1 MVHGLNNININSK
14 RKLKVYTCNKAK
26 HIIFV
31 ILMYIKIIII
41 NTHDN
46 TLIIKL
52 IHLIIKLMLIF
63 IEIEKVT
70 DIIIIVTIYIGI

>member
-1 MVHGLNNININSK
+1 MVHGPNNIHINLK

-46 TLIIKL
+46 T
-52 IHLIIKLMLIF
+52 F
-63 IEIEKVT
+63 DNEINVDFYRNRKSH
-70 DIIIIVTIYIGI
+70 

>member
-1 MVHGLNNININSK
+1 MVHGPNNIHINLK

-46 TLIIKL
+46 T
-52 IHLIIKLMLIF
+52 F
-63 IEIEKVT
+63 DNEINV
-70 DIIIIVTIYIGI
+70 DFY